1 MRRKNQGIYLLFW
14 ISAGIVLATI
24 GANRVF
30 ASGLVDYRLLY
41 QYLLEGWQSMAAR
54 DWKCVLRVL
63 SVRFFQTAVVE
74 LICRSRLHRILLPLL
89 LVWAGCSFGFALVLM
104 TWYQGV
110 FGLVV
115 FLVSNFPHQLFYGTA
130 WGILIFKCLS
140 GYEVRRRMFWGAVAA
155 FLLFGILAEVHVNG
169 RLISFLFS

>member
-54 DWKCVLRVL
+54 DWK
-63 SVRFFQTAVVE
+63 
-74 LICRSRLHRILLPLL
+74 
-89 LVWAGCSFGFALVLM
+89 
-104 TWYQGV
+104 
-110 FGLVV
+110 
-115 FLVSNFPHQLFYGTA
+115 
-130 WGILIFKCLS
+130 
-140 GYEVRRRMFWGAVAA
+140 
-155 FLLFGILAEVHVNG
+155 
-169 RLISFLFS
+169 